1 MALFEIPSNP
11 DLDFSLASKKW
22 KEAIPGV
29 ETPDEVEIR
38 VNATSFVKVDGL
50 AFLTAHC
57 LDLKNKGTQFK
68 ISGDYGRI
76 NYLQRMGFHRILG
89 LNEQN
94 LATNPEIGRFIPI
107 SLIQDG
113 DDVADTVNLIC
124 ELVIRQF
131 KDGAKFIPAMEW
143 AVNELIDNIV
153 IHAESPTPGVVC
165 AQSYPGLNQVSVAI
179 CDLGR
184 GIRGSLATT
193 REIKSDTLALEQA
206 LKRGVTRDPEVGQ
219 GNGMAGSL
227 EICRAN
233 KGSLTLWSGGAIFN
247 MDKGESS
254 STNEISSIRGTG
266 LCLQMKTD
274 NPVDLRDTWIAAGAD
289 WTFIDSSAQ
298 ELEENG
304 GINVAAECANTGTR
318 PPAKYLRRKI
328 EAIFPEMEAPLALN
342 FSEVKSASSSFLDEL
357 LGRLSAKFGTDVF
370 KEKIR
375 ITGMTET
382 VHRIANVVIAQRAGE
397 IEMVEDKKLE
407 DASKNSTAAK
417 SPPNAWLVKTDFEN
431 PSECLSISLPYTS
444 SLFAGISAERED
456 ILILLDKNL
465 AIFGFGRVYRK
476 RSGAENTEIYFDR
489 IEQLETSKLATN
501 AGFQEIDEKGIA
513 IRVLWQDF
521 QNAYKASTGKDYG
534 GLPMLDD
541 KSIKSQNYARRLM
554 KLAAI
559 DDLLGPACGPEEEIV
574 GMSVRE
580 RYLVGKLAPRQDG
593 SSQENIEGLKGAGA
607 PEQEETEDEPD
618 DLKPFGKV
626 NEASRQ
632 TVPGQEFSA
641 SSGKAYEPDDDDSGQ
656 IDAAKNQSFV
666 PSSIGM
672 TVCLD
677 ASAQNLEIEV
687 NWGRYTR
694 EPSKTATKEDGNPM
708 QAWKRQSAGGKIQME
723 LKPGLI
729 KPIAVDGLCP
739 DVCLQGVIRKDVGGE
754 YRMVTIFLVN
764 NQILPKD
771 NQDEAWVFQP
781 EIIVRE
787 QNGGEIFCKRPILVD
802 DSVDEIERATLE
814 MIYRKQV
821 EFAVGHTIS
830 IHASPSE
837 KDPEKAKEI
846 RTQVIPEYEVPTTE
860 TPGLNPLDRPEMQ
873 RMVQEGFLDMRK
885 LAAMDKVQLQ
895 CALSVLT
902 SDYENWISEQQSRI
916 GTEVI
921 DHDRA
926 ANIAMDRCRNVLKRL
941 HEGIDML
948 VKDPL
953 GLKAF
958 QFANLA
964 MADQRVHSMFGMET
978 RRGSGKEL
986 KDLDVPKNHSWRPF
1000 QLAFIL
1006 LSIPSLANPK
1016 HKDRSQ
1022 PLDAFADLLWF
1033 PTGGGKTEAYL
1044 GVAAF
1049 TMGIRRL
1056 QGNLGGY
1063 DATRG
1068 LSVIMRYTLRL
1079 LTLQQF
1085 QRASTLIC
1093 AMEIIRRREEQ
1104 TWGKEPFTIGLW
1116 VGGAVT
1122 PNKTEQSESYINAVR
1137 NGQRTQGASPCQI
1150 NNCPWCG
1157 SEVLEKRDVKVS
1169 KFAGGHGRTLIF
1181 CGDKFS
1187 RCEFTE
1193 RNSPDLGIP
1202 MKVVDEEMYRK
1213 PPSMMIATVDKF
1225 AQMAW
1230 NDAVRNLFGIATHE
1244 CSRHGLTWPDCQC
1257 NQSHNAQNG
1266 LPSASTRAIPPLRPP
1281 DLIIQDE
1288 FHLISGPLG
1297 TMVGLYETAV
1307 DELSTW
1313 HFDNHRI
1320 RPKIIASTATVRRAQ
1335 DQVNNVFMRKLAI
1348 FPPNGL
1354 DIEDNFFSIQRSV
1367 KDRPGR
1373 LYLGICSP
1381 GSARPAVLIRL
1392 YTALLTASQHVFRKF
1407 GKLAD
1412 PWMTSV
1418 GYFNSLRELGGM
1430 KRLAEDDVQ
1439 TRSFRV
1445 EMGHVDRPGLK
1456 QRKVNVVEE
1465 LTSRVSS
1472 ASIPQKLDTLE
1483 IPFRADYDLQK
1494 DTYDSQWQKDETR
1507 AIDIVL
1513 ATNMLSVGVDV
1524 NRLGLMLVNG
1534 QPKNTAE
1541 YIQATS
1547 RVGRSFPGLVFTSLT
1562 WARPRDLSHYES
1574 FEHYHSAFYKH
1585 VEAQSVTPFTQRAL
1599 DRGLTGSMVSM
1610 ARLKKDQLAPNLG
1623 AESLT
1628 SAADPAV
1635 DEVTNSFGD
1644 RAHKVTNKI
1653 EIEFLTKSMA
1663 RERFD
1668 EWVRKVTQRQGHI
1681 AYKAK
1686 RQSHDTV
1693 SLLKQPGSHSW
1704 SKFTVPTSMR
1714 EVEPGVRLVLQD
1726 KQQNNEPD
1734 WKHAFPKKKN
1744 TIEQEDAS

>member
-1 MALFEIPSNP
+1 MALFEIPSDP
-11 DLDFSLASKKW
+11 DLDFSIASKKW
-22 KEAIPGV
+22 KETISGNEIPG
-29 ETPDEVEIR
+29 DLEIR
-38 VNATSFVKVDGL
+38 LDRNSFVKVDGL

-57 LDLKNKGTQFK
+57 LDLKNKGTN
-68 ISGDYGRI
+68 ISITGDYGRRC
-76 NYLQRMGFHRILG
+76 YLQRMGFHKILG
-89 LNEQN
+89 VNEED
-94 LATNPEIGRFIPI
+94 LSTNPEIGRFIPI

-113 DDVADTVNLIC
+113 DDVAKTVNLIC

-131 KDGAKFIPAMEW
+131 KDGVKFVPAMEW

-153 IHAESPTPGVVC
+153 IHAESPVPGVVC
-165 AQSYPGLNQVSVAI
+165 AQSYPQLNQLSIAI
-179 CDLGR
+179 CDMGR
-184 GIRGSLATT
+184 GISGSLATT
-193 REIKSDTLALEQA
+193 REIESDTYALEQA
-206 LKRGVTRDPEVGQ
+206 LTRGVTRDPEVGQ

-233 KGSLTLWSGGAIFN
+233 EGSLSLWSGGAMFN
-247 MDKGESS
+247 MLNGKENA
-254 STNEISSIRGTG
+254 TNKIDRVQGTG

-274 NPVDLRDTWIAAGAD
+274 NPVDLRDTWIAGGD
-289 WTFIDSSAQ
+289 WSYIDASAQ
-298 ELEENG
+298 ELEEKG
-304 GINVAAECANTGTR
+304 GINVAAECANTGSR

-328 EAIFPEMEAPLALN
+328 EAVLPEMEAPLALN
-342 FSEVKSASSSFLDEL
+342 FSDVKSASSSFLDEL
-357 LGRLSAKFGTDVF
+357 LGRLSVKFGTDVF
-370 KEKIR
+370 KEKVR
-375 ITGMTET
+375 LHGMTET
-382 VHRIANVVIAQRAGE
+382 VRRIANVVIAQRAGE
-397 IEMVEDKKLE
+397 IEMKEETKNENTSEQSVEIK
-407 DASKNSTAAK
+407 ST
-417 SPPNAWLVKTDFEN
+417 PNAWLVKTEWEN
-431 PSECLSISLPYTS
+431 PTDWFSLDLPYAG
-444 SLFAGISAERED
+444 SLFSAISALRED
-456 ILILLDKNL
+456 ILILLNKNL
-465 AIFGFGRVYRK
+465 EIIGFGRLYRK
-476 RSGAENTEIYFDR
+476 RAGNENTGFYFDR
-489 IEQLETSKLATN
+489 IERLENNKPVSE
-501 AGFQEIDEKGIA
+501 AGFLKVEEKGITS
-513 IRVLWQDF
+513 RVVWPDF
-521 QNAYKASTGKDYG
+521 QNAYKVTTGKDYA
-534 GLPMLDD
+534 GLPMLDE
-541 KSIKSQNYARRLM
+541 KSVASQNYARRLV
-554 KLAAI
+554 KLAAM

-574 GMSVRE
+574 GMSVRD
-580 RYLVGKLAPRQDG
+580 RYLVGKLAPRKDG
-593 SSQENIEGLKGAGA
+593 DPEESIEGLQGAGA
-607 PEQEETEDEPD
+607 SEEEETEGEPD
-618 DLKPFGKV
+618 DLKPFEKV

-632 TVPGQEFSA
+632 AVPGQEFGA
-641 SSGKAYEPDDDDSGQ
+641 SSGKAYEPDDDDSSQ

-666 PSSIGM
+666 PSSVGM
-672 TVCLD
+672 TVCVD
-677 ASAQNLEIEV
+677 AGVRNLEIEA
-687 NWGRYTR
+687 NWGRYTKQAS
-694 EPSKTATKEDGNPM
+694 EIATKEDGTPLR
-708 QAWKRQSAGGKIQME
+708 AWKRRPAGGKIQME
-723 LKPGLI
+723 LKPGWI
-729 KPIAVDGLCP
+729 KPIAIDGLSP
-739 DVCLQGVIRKDVGGE
+739 NVCIQGVIREDVDGQ
-754 YRMVTIFLVN
+754 YRMITIFLVN
-764 NQILPKD
+764 NQVLPKE

-781 EIIVRE
+781 EIIVRDQE
-787 QNGGEIFCKRPILVD
+787 GGAIFCKRPIQMD
-802 DSVDEIERATLE
+802 ESMDEIERATLE

-830 IHASPSE
+830 VHASPTKE
-837 KDPEKAKEI
+837 DPEKATEI
-846 RTQVIPEYEVPTTE
+846 RTQIIPEYEVPTTE
-860 TPGLNPLDRPEMQ
+860 TPGLNPEDRPEMQ
-873 RMVQEGFLDMRK
+873 RMVKEGFLDMRK
-885 LAAMDKVQLQ
+885 LAAMDKDELQ
-895 CALSVLT
+895 AALTVLT
-902 SDYENWISEQQSRI
+902 SDYETWISEQEARV
-916 GTEVI
+916 GPEVI
-921 DHDRA
+921 GHDRA
-926 ANIAMDRCRNVLKRL
+926 ARVAMDRCRKVLERL
-941 HEGIDML
+941 REGIDL
-948 VKDPL
+948 LRNDPL
-953 GLKAF
+953 ALQAF

-964 MADQRVHSMFGMET
+964 MADQRVHGMLGMET

-986 KDLDVPKNHSWRPF
+986 KDLNIPKNHSWRPF

-1022 PLDAFADLLWF
+1022 PLDSFADLLWF

-1063 DATRG
+1063 DASRG

-1085 QRASTLIC
+1085 QRATTLIC
-1093 AMEIIRRREEQ
+1093 AMEIIRRKQEQ

-1122 PNKTEQSESYINAVR
+1122 PNKTEQSEKYINQVR
-1137 NGQRTQGASPCQI
+1137 NGQRTQGSSPCQI

-1181 CGDKFS
+1181 CGDKLS
-1187 RCEFTE
+1187 KCEFTQ
-1193 RNSPDLGIP
+1193 RNSPNLGIP
-1202 MKVVDEEMYRK
+1202 MKVVDEEIYRK

-1230 NDAVRNLFGIATHE
+1230 NDAIRNLFGIATHE
-1244 CSRHGLTWPDCQC
+1244 CSRHGLTWPDCEC
-1257 NQSHNAQNG
+1257 KQSHKAQNG
-1266 LPSASTRAIPPLRPP
+1266 LPAASTQAIPPIRPP

-1297 TMVGLYETAV
+1297 TMVGLYETVV

-1313 HFDNHRI
+1313 QFDNNFI

-1335 DQVNNVFMRKLAI
+1335 DQVNNVFMRKVAI

-1354 DIEDNFFSIQRSV
+1354 DVEDNFFSVQRSI
-1367 KDRPGR
+1367 KDKPGR
-1373 LYLGICSP
+1373 QYLGICSP

-1392 YTALLTASQHVFRKF
+1392 YTALLTASQDVFRKF

-1445 EMGHVDRPGLK
+1445 EMGHVSRPGLK

-1483 IPFRADYDLQK
+1483 IQFRADYDSK
-1494 DTYDSQWQKDETR
+1494 NDVYDSQWQKEETR

-1585 VEAQSVTPFTQRAL
+1585 VEAQSVTPFTPRAL
-1599 DRGLTGSMVSM
+1599 DRGLTGGMVSM
-1610 ARLKKDQLAPNLG
+1610 ARLKKDPLAPNLG

-1628 SAADPAV
+1628 SAADPTV
-1635 DEVTNSFGD
+1635 DEVTKSFGD
-1644 RAHKVTNKI
+1644 RAHKVTDKT
-1653 EIEFLTKSMA
+1653 EIETLAKSMS

-1668 EWVRKVTQRQGHI
+1668 EWIRKVTQRQGHV

-1693 SLLKQPGSHSW
+1693 SLLEQPGSHSW

-1714 EVEPGVRLVLQD
+1714 EVEPGVRLVMQD
-1726 KQQNNEPD
+1726 MKQNNEPG
-1734 WKHAFPKKKN
+1734 WKHPVPKKKN
-1744 TIEQEDAS
+1744 NDQQEDVS

>member
-22 KEAIPGV
+22 KETVTGV

-89 LNEQN
+89 LDEQN

-113 DDVADTVNLIC
+113 DDVAKTVNLIC

-131 KDGAKFIPAMEW
+131 RDGDKFVPAMEW

-153 IHAESPTPGVVC
+153 IHAESPVPGVVC
-165 AQSYPGLNQVSVAI
+165 AQSYPRLNRLSVAI
-179 CDLGR
+179 CDMGR

-193 REIKSDTLALEQA
+193 REIESDAQALEQA

-233 KGSLTLWSGGAIFN
+233 EGTLSLWSGGAMFN
-247 MDKGESS
+247 MVDGQNN
-254 STNEISSIRGTG
+254 STRNIEEVQGTG
-266 LCLQMKTD
+266 LCLEMKTD
-274 NPVDLRDTWIAAGAD
+274 NPVNLRDTWIAGGN
-289 WTFIDSSAQ
+289 WSYIDASAQ
-298 ELEENG
+298 DLEEQG
-304 GINVAAECANTGTR
+304 GMNIAAECANTGSR

-328 EAIFPEMEAPLALN
+328 EAVLPEMEAPLVMD
-342 FSEVKSASSSFLDEL
+342 FSEVNSASSSFLDEL
-357 LGRLSAKFGTDVF
+357 LGRLSVKFGTDVF
-370 KEKIR
+370 KEKIKLN
-375 ITGMTET
+375 GMTET
-382 VHRIANVVIAQRAGE
+382 VRRIANVVIAQRAGE
-397 IEMVEDKKLE
+397 IEMEEEINNENTSEQSVEIK
-407 DASKNSTAAK
+407 ST
-417 SPPNAWLVKTDFEN
+417 PNAWLVKTEWEN
-431 PSECLSISLPYTS
+431 PTDWFSLDLPYAG
-444 SLFAGISAERED
+444 SLFSAISALRED
-456 ILILLDKNL
+456 ILILLNKNL
-465 AIFGFGRVYRK
+465 EIIGFGRLYRK
-476 RSGAENTEIYFDR
+476 RAGNENTGFYFDR
-489 IEQLETSKLATN
+489 IERLENNKPVLE
-501 AGFQEIDEKGIA
+501 AGFSKVEEKGITS
-513 IRVLWQDF
+513 RVAWPDF
-521 QNAYKASTGKDYG
+521 QNAYKATTGKDYT
-534 GLPMLDD
+534 GLPMLDE
-541 KSIKSQNYARRLM
+541 KSVASQNYARRLV
-554 KLAAI
+554 KLAAM

-574 GMSVRE
+574 GMSVRD
-580 RYLVGKLAPRQDG
+580 RYLVGKLAPRKDG
-593 SSQENIEGLKGAGA
+593 GAEENIEGLQGAGA
-607 PEQEETEDEPD
+607 PDEEETEEEPE
-618 DLKPFGKV
+618 DLQPFEKV
-626 NEASRQ
+626 NDANRQ
-632 TVPGQEFSA
+632 TLPGQEFGA
-641 SSGKAYEPDDDDSGQ
+641 TSGKAYEPDDDDSSQ

-666 PSSIGM
+666 PSSVGM
-672 TVCLD
+672 TVCVD
-677 ASAQNLEIEV
+677 ATVNELQIEAT
-687 NWGRYTR
+687 WGRYTKQAS
-694 EPSKTATKEDGNPM
+694 ETETKEDGTPLR
-708 QAWKRQSAGGKIQME
+708 AWKRRSAGGIISVE
-723 LKPGLI
+723 LKPGWI
-729 KPIAVDGLCP
+729 KPVAIDGLCP
-739 DVCLQGVIRKDVGGE
+739 NVCIQGVIREDVDGK
-754 YRMVTIFLVN
+754 YRMITIFLVN
-764 NQILPKD
+764 NQVLPKE
-771 NQDEAWVFQP
+771 NQDEAWLFQP
-781 EIIVRE
+781 EIIVRDKD
-787 QNGGEIFCKRPILVD
+787 GGAIFCKRPIQTD
-802 DSVDEIERATLE
+802 ASVDEIERETLE

-830 IHASPSE
+830 VHASPTE
-837 KDPEKAKEI
+837 EDRERATEV
-846 RTQVIPEYEVPTTE
+846 RTVVVPEYEVPTTE
-860 TPGLNPLDRPEMQ
+860 TPGLNTEDRPEMQ
-873 RMVQEGFLDMRK
+873 RMVKEGFLDMRQ
-885 LAAMDKVQLQ
+885 LASMNKEQLKQ
-895 CALSVLT
+895 ALSVLT
-902 SDYENWISEQQSRI
+902 DDYENWIAEQEARV
-916 GTEVI
+916 GTEVVG
-921 DHDRA
+921 HNRA
-926 ANIAMDRCRNVLKRL
+926 AGVAIDRCRKVLSRL
-941 HEGIDML
+941 REGIDL
-948 VKDPL
+948 LENDPIAL
-953 GLKAF
+953 QAF
-958 QFANLA
+958 QFANRS
-964 MADQRVHSMFGMET
+964 MADQRVRGMFAMET
-978 RRGSGKEL
+978 RRGTNKTF
-986 KDLDVPKNHSWRPF
+986 DDVNIRKNHSWRPF

-1006 LSIPSLANPK
+1006 LSIPSLADPK
-1016 HKDRSQ
+1016 HKDRTE
-1022 PLDAFADLLWF
+1022 PLDAYADLLWF

-1063 DATRG
+1063 DASRG

-1093 AMEIIRRREEQ
+1093 AMEVIRRNEED

-1116 VGGAVT
+1116 VGGSVT
-1122 PNKTEQSESYINAVR
+1122 PNKTEQSENYINAVR
-1137 NGQRTQGASPCQI
+1137 NGQRTYGSSPCQI
-1150 NNCPWCG
+1150 NSCPWCG

-1169 KFAGGHGRTLIF
+1169 KYNGGYGRTMIF
-1181 CGDKFS
+1181 CGDKLS

-1193 RNSPDLGIP
+1193 RNSPNLGIP

-1230 NDAVRNLFGIATHE
+1230 NDAIRNLFGIASHE
-1244 CSRHGLTWPDCQC
+1244 CSRHGLTWPDCEC
-1257 NQSHNAQNG
+1257 KQSHRSQNG
-1266 LPSASTRAIPPLRPP
+1266 LPPASTQSIIPIRPP

-1313 HFDNHRI
+1313 SFDELSV
-1320 RPKIIASTATVRRAQ
+1320 RPKIIASTATVRKAQ
-1335 DQVNNVFMRKLAI
+1335 DQVKNVFMRKVSI

-1354 DIEDNFFSIQRSV
+1354 DVEDNFFSVQRSI
-1367 KDRPGR
+1367 KDKPGR
-1373 LYLGICSP
+1373 QYLGVCSP

-1392 YTALLTASQHVFRKF
+1392 YTALLTASQDVFRKF

-1445 EMGHVDRPGLK
+1445 EMGHVRRPGLK
-1456 QRKVNVVEE
+1456 QRKVSVVEE

-1472 ASIPQKLDTLE
+1472 ASIPKKLDTLE
-1483 IPFRADYDLQK
+1483 VQFRADYDTNG
-1494 DTYDSQWQKDETR
+1494 DIYVSQWDKEETR

-1562 WARPRDLSHYES
+1562 WARPRDLSHYET

-1585 VEAQSVTPFTQRAL
+1585 VEAQSVTPFTPRAM
-1599 DRGLTGSMVSM
+1599 DRGLTGGMVSM
-1610 ARLKKDQLAPNLG
+1610 ARLKKNQLAPNLG
-1623 AESLT
+1623 AENLNSVT
-1628 SAADPAV
+1628 DPTV

-1644 RAHKVTNKI
+1644 RAHKVTDKN
-1653 EIEFLTKSMA
+1653 EISNLAKDMA

-1668 EWVRKVTQRQGHI
+1668 EWVRRVTSRQGHL

-1686 RQSHDTV
+1686 KQSDNTV
-1693 SLLKQPGSHSW
+1693 SLLDQPGSKTW
-1704 SKFTVPTSMR
+1704 DNFTVPTSMR
-1714 EVEPGVRLVLQD
+1714 EVEPGVRLVMQD
-1726 KQQNNEPD
+1726 RTQNREPS
-1734 WKHAFPKKKN
+1734 WTHPVPKKKDN
-1744 TIEQEDAS
+1744 EETEDAS